1 MTKKC
6 FAAILSAQELARKIE
21 GIVNGLEKPQKSYA
35 AIKEIDALNAKFLAD
50 FGSVDPAWKPE
61 GAKQGKSMT
70 KKCFACIKTSQENA
84 TKIAE
89 MSNIVLH
96 GGMTKAIKTLK
107 EIAAINAKFLA
118 DFGSVD
124 PAWKPAEDVAENSV
138 TVPEASAEV
147 QSQYAVPA
155 YAMDEEIVE

>member
-35 AIKEIDALNAKFLAD
+35 ATKEIVALNAKFIED
-50 FGSVDPAWKPE
+50 FGNVDPAWKPK
-61 GAKQGKSMT
+61 GAKTGKSMT

-84 TKIAE
+84 TKVAE
-89 MSNIVLH
+89 MTADLKMV
-96 GGMTKAIKTLK
+96 TAIKTLK
-107 EIAAINAKFLA
+107 AIAEINAKFLA

-124 PAWKPAEDVAENSV
+124 PAWKPAEEAKTDGIVI
-138 TVPEASAEV
+138 PEASAEV
-147 QSQYAVPA
+147 KANYEIPA
-155 YAMDEEIVE
+155 YAMAEDVIE